1 MLVAGQSHFLQAF
14 FTELLVLRRIPLQE
28 FFLGVPAEHDH
39 IPHLEIKLHMIFLG
53 HDCHFPGH
61 FFEGK
66 IQHILFIQKNGT
78 PARLVG
84 PVDIFEKRRFAAAV
98 RSDQSYELAV
108 LYLQADLFQNAFSAY
123 LIIQIFY
130 L

>member
-1 MLVAGQSHFLQAF
+1 
-14 FTELLVLRRIPLQE
+14 
-28 FFLGVPAEHDH
+28 
-39 IPHLEIKLHMIFLG
+39 MIFLS

-84 PVDIFEKRRFAAAV
+84 PVDIFEKRRFAAAIGTN
-98 RSDQSYELAV
+98 QAHKLAV
-108 LYLQADLFQNAFSAY
+108 LHFQADLFQNAFSVY